1 MSGVTVRAIDDM
13 RSSDGHFYFAG
24 LDLGVVGWGMNVL
37 RMPPNWSG
45 HRGHDHVEDGQEE
58 VYVVLEGRAILEV
71 GVDWI
76 TLRPG
81 MFARVSPYAHRKLV
95 TGDEGATV
103 FYTEPGDLDVV
114 AKALAERKWS
124 VSSARLIWRAKN
136 PVTVDDDAK
145 RAEVEAFLEAL
156 DSDDDVQ
163 RLYVGLA

>member
-81 MFARVSPYAHRKLV
+81 MFARVSPYSHRKLV

-103 FYTEPGDLDVV
+103 LALGAKPGEAYRPPDWLRLA
-114 AKALAERKWS
+114 AKAA
-124 VSSARLIWRAKN
+124 SSAAM
-136 PVTVDDDAK
+136 T
-145 RAEVEAFLEAL
+145 
-156 DSDDDVQ
+156 
-163 RLYVGLA
+163 